1 MRTLLQRYDFV
12 LENKQDDENIT
23 GDALVGMVR
32 GLIIRME
39 DSNLTESGKHERIGE
54 LISMS
59 LREHIDIRYEEISS
73 AQDDATRDD
82 EHIQADR
89 KERYE
94 DFANAHHD
102 VLGER

>member
-39 DSNLTESGKHERIGE
+39 DNNLTESGKHERIGE

-89 KERYE
+89 KERAS